1 METPTVVTSILRVK
15 CEKGLEKG
23 SEKVSE
29 KRLEKGSTLQRL
41 NGSTAQRQ
49 AAPRQA
55 ASSRDVMTRVA
66 AMSSMSKMSKMSVA
80 MS

>member
-1 METPTVVTSILRVK
+1 MGTPTVATSILGVK
-15 CEKGLEKG
+15 CEKGLEKV

-29 KRLEKGSTLQRL
+29 KGLEKGSTLQRL
-41 NGSTAQRQ
+41 DGLTAQRQ

-55 ASSRDVMTRVA
+55 ASCRDVMTRVA
-66 AMSSMSKMSKMSVA
+66 AMSYMSKMSKMSVA